1 MRKRHRHTGTCRP
14 EGPPSGAKLLTNDK
28 WGPKRWQ
35 PAAFCTP
42 PASRLQAML
51 CLSPPSR
58 RRRIN
63 YAWEARRWELRGIW
77 WVINGGLMHIH
88 CRKHKEILGEGGKKN
103 LPEANKDP
111 VVDCIL
117 TSTLHSVWHTWSVSV
132 QNSVCV
138 IRFMSHSSAPRRKAD
153 ARTDELLFLFT
164 SWPLLDARSSV
175 IGSLGAYSFARQE
188 KVAGGACLHEDT
200 TKKERYELWTV
211 QILYQQTNK
220 SIIFQIKPSQV
231 LWLRW
236 IQEQPS
242 IKSVFMYQVFIYEEI
257 MKSNWKWVICLYS
270 KKA

>member
-88 CRKHKEILGEGGKKN
+88 CRKHKEILGEGGKKIFPRRTKTPW
-103 LPEANKDP
+103 LTAFWLQH
-111 VVDCIL
+111 CIL
-117 TSTLHSVWHTWSVSV
+117 CGIHDPWAYRIQSVSFDLCHTPV
-132 QNSVCV
+132 PLAAKLMRELMNCCFCSPHDPSWMRGQVSLALWERTALRGKRKWQAGRV
-138 IRFMSHSSAPRRKAD
+138 FMKILRKK
-153 ARTDELLFLFT
+153 
-164 SWPLLDARSSV
+164 S
-175 IGSLGAYSFARQE
+175 
-188 KVAGGACLHEDT
+188 DT
-200 TKKERYELWTV
+200 NYEPFKFCR
-211 QILYQQTNK
+211 TNK